1 VKRWLL
7 AVILLGPVLLLV
19 VGTAVEIV
27 RRIAR

>member
-27 RRIAR
+27 RRIAP